1 MPRSGHGSELTATSR
16 VVGRCSRDV
25 QVDRGLAG
33 LQRSRRSRS
42 LRPYLDNDQIGMLPP
57 PPDEDPNC

>member
-1 MPRSGHGSELTATSR
+1 MAANSPLPVVWLGGAPATCKST
-16 VVGRCSRDV
+16 VAW
-25 QVDRGLAG
+25 QVFSDLA
-33 LQRSRRSRS
+33 RSRS